1 MTASRAPGGMFV
13 AESGSPGAPAILF
26 IHGAGQ
32 SGREWRGHM
41 AALGAF
47 HCLAPD
53 LPGHGRSGRVPLL
66 SQEQLADDLA
76 ALIVARVPARRAHVV
91 GISWDAYL
99 AQVLVRRHPERVDR
113 VVSDGTPLVWPG
125 GMVGALALGLY
136 AVLVPLLHTR
146 PVIALYRDIADAEDL
161 RLASRRAYWR
171 AVRQCSAR
179 APATAGT
186 PCPTLLVA
194 GEKEGSFRAPDAALA
209 ALMPHAEAWYAPGMG
224 HCWQRRHPE
233 MHIRM
238 VEAWCTGREMPS
250 ELRRE
255 PMPEAEAVEQMRRR
269 VAAAI

>member
-1 MTASRAPGGMFV
+1 MHV
-13 AESGSPGAPAILF
+13 VESGDPHSPAILF

-32 SGREWRGHM
+32 SGREWAGHM
-41 AALGAF
+41 ARLQGF

-76 ALIVARVPARRAHVV
+76 ALIEARVPAGRAHVV
-91 GISWDAYL
+91 GISWGAYL
-99 AQVLVRRHPERVDR
+99 AQVLLRRHPERVDH

-125 GMVGALALGLY
+125 GLVGALVLGLY
-136 AVLVPLLHTR
+136 AVIVPLLHTR
-146 PVIALYRDIADAEDL
+146 PIIALYRDIVDAEDL
-161 RLASRRAYWR
+161 RLVSRRAYWR

-179 APATAGT
+179 APATAAA

-194 GEKEGSFRAPDAALA
+194 GEKEASFRTPDAALA

-224 HCWQRRHPE
+224 HCWQRKQPDV
-233 MHIRM
+233 HIRM
-238 VEAWCTGREMPS
+238 VEAWCTGRELPS

-255 PMPEAEAVEQMRRR
+255 PLPEAEALERMRRT
-269 VAAAI
+269 VAAAT